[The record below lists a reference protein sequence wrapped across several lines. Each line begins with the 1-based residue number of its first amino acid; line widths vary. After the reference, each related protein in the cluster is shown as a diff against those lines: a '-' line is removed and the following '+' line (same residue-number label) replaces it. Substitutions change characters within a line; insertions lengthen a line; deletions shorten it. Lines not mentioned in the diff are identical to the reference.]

1 MKLRGKMKKESLDSA
16 IELAQKLEH
25 VFVATADSSG
35 MPHVAAAG
43 LMRRT
48 SENCVAVSA
57 WFCPGT
63 LANLDHNRSVS
74 LVVWDPPSDAGYQ
87 ILGEVQ
93 EIDEVAMMNGF
104 SPSGGKS
111 PPMPQ
116 VEKKLDV
123 RVDRVYCFSHA
134 PHSDTEEW

>member
-1 MKLRGKMKKESLDSA
+1 MKKQSLDSA
-16 IELAQKLEH
+16 IELAQKLVH

-48 SENCVAVSA
+48 SENRVAVSA

-93 EIDEVAMMNGF
+93 KIDETAMMNGF
-104 SPSGGKS
+104 SSSGEKS

-123 RVDRVYCFSHA
+123 RVDRVYSFSHA
-134 PHSDTEEW
+134 PHSDTE